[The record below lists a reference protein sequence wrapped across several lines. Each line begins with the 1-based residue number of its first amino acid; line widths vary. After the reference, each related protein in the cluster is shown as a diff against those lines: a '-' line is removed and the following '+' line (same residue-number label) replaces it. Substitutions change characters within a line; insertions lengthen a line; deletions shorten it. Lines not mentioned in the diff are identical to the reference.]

1 MVKSNTSICIQCH
14 SEFSNLLFKKNKRYC
29 TRCKPSST
37 NPYLSV
43 IDCGQ
48 MEVKS

>member
-1 MVKSNTSICIQCH
+1 MAQSSTSICMQCRC
-14 SEFSNLLFKKNKRYC
+14 EFSNLLFKKNKRYC
-29 TRCKPSST
+29 TRRKPSST